1 MSGTSS
7 QPSLL
12 RFLLDQVKSL
22 DAEYEEYVSQGRSV
36 LGLQVVPGIVL
47 LLRHFALKIGRFT
60 AEEHVTEYDHY
71 ILMFPELLSV
81 RAVRFSG
88 ELRID
93 EKSSL
98 LLEKLQRRRGRSRIE
113 LEGSFVTMGR
123 LWNVNASV
131 LQMLMPVLMA
141 LIRPF
146 SKDQAI
152 FPSPLSLIA
161 HELQGRGPG
170 KLYLSPCSLTV
181 ILEREKIKHK
191 DKFWVLGYWSSGYLA
206 YGRAL
211 SYRSSDARIDYVPL
225 KVFLPI
231 SEKPGEVLDE
241 KFKEYPRY
249 DLLVAHLLGVF
260 VFEEGS
266 PMLRPEGQGRGY
278 FLALQ
283 EVPFLPEAEALA
295 IHGEPRCLRIRAPH
309 LTRRD
314 LEYCYAV
321 ECDER
326 AVRAFKQAVGRRIS
340 QLGRGRDHAAIQE
353 TVFSSSKGRAGLL
366 EQRNGL
372 YRLLAPPLI
381 ALAAEKTDFKA
392 GLDEASRILERLER
406 IASSEGLEASLEL
419 SELRGDRLARRV
431 LEGLGGPWRTSFE
444 AQKNFARDHGMEYLI

>member
-1 MSGTSS
+1 M
-7 QPSLL
+7 
-12 RFLLDQVKSL
+12 
-22 DAEYEEYVSQGRSV
+22 SQGRSV

-123 LWNVNASV
+123 LWNINASV

-146 SKDQAI
+146 SKDRAI

-181 ILEREKIKHK
+181 ILEKMYYK

-211 SYRSSDARIDYVPL
+211 SYRSSDARIGDVPL

-231 SEKPGEVLDE
+231 SEKPEEVLDE

-266 PMLRPEGQGRGY
+266 PMLRPGGRGY

-295 IHGEPRCLRIRAPH
+295 IHGEPRCLRVRAPH

-340 QLGRGRDHAAIQE
+340 QLGRGRDHVAIRE
-353 TVFSSSKGRAGLL
+353 TVFSSSGGWAGLL

-392 GLDEASRILERLER
+392 WLDEASRILEGLER
-406 IASSEGLEASLEL
+406 LASSEGLEASLEL
-419 SELRGDRLARRV
+419 SRLREDRLARRE
-431 LEGLGGPWRTSFE
+431 LEGLGGPWRASFE
-444 AQKNFARDHGMEYLI
+444 AQKNFARDHGLEYLI